1 MPDPV
6 HADPVRAAFDLQHR
20 RSRDEPAPPAK
31 VRIERLDRLRAM
43 VSDNAD
49 RIVTAVS
56 ADFGVRSPNETRLLE
71 IMPVMTGIR
80 HARHNLKRWMR
91 DQPRDVSITF
101 WPGRAW
107 LRFEPLGVIGIISPW
122 NYPLM
127 LSAGPMIDA
136 LAAGNRVMLKPSEL
150 TPAFSALL
158 AEMIGRTFDPAEA
171 TVVTGGVEAAQA
183 FARLPFDHLVFT
195 GSTAVGRKVAEA
207 AAPNLTPL
215 TLELG
220 GKSPTIVAPDYDIEA
235 AARSISFG
243 KFLNAGQTC
252 IAPDYVL
259 APAASVDRLA
269 EAVLDRARR
278 SYPTIT
284 GNDDYSALVS
294 DRHHTRLINA
304 IDEARQSGARV
315 LQLEAAG
322 ASNQRKIP
330 PTLVINPPET
340 SLLMTE
346 EIFGPVLPIVGYRDL
361 DEALARIRR
370 GERPLALYAFTK
382 DGRTRRKILTGATSG
397 GVTLNGTLMHIAQDE
412 LPFGGVGASGQGA
425 YHGVWGF
432 RRFSHMRSVYD
443 PGPFNALEHIG
454 PPWGGMARRVGAML
468 SGRR

>member
-1 MPDPV
+1 MPDTLT
-6 HADPVRAAFDLQHR
+6 DPMRQTFDLQHQ
-20 RSRDEPAPPAK
+20 RSRDEPAPTAK
-31 VRIERLDRLRAM
+31 LRIDRLDRLRAM

-49 RIVTAVS
+49 RIVAAIS
-56 ADFGVRSPNETRLLE
+56 SDFGVRSPDETRLLE

-91 DQPRDVSITF
+91 DQPRDVAITF

-107 LRFEPLGVIGIISPW
+107 IRFEPLGVIGIISPW

-127 LSAGPMIDA
+127 LAAGPMIDA
-136 LAAGNRVMLKPSEL
+136 IAAGNRVMLKPSEL

-158 AEMIGRTFDPAEA
+158 AEMIAKAFDPAEA
-171 TVVTGGVEAAQA
+171 AVVQGGVETAQA
-183 FARLPFDHLVFT
+183 FSRLPFDHLVFT
-195 GSTAVGRKVAEA
+195 GSTSVGRKVAEA
-207 AAPNLTPL
+207 AAPNLTPV

-220 GKSPTIVAPDYDIEA
+220 GKSPAIIAPDYDIDA

-259 APAASVDRLA
+259 APATAVDRMA
-269 EAVLDRARR
+269 EAVLARARQ

-294 DRHHTRLINA
+294 DRHHTRLVNA
-304 IDEARQSGARV
+304 IEEARQSGAKV
-315 LQLEAAG
+315 LQLEDAG

-330 PTLVINPPET
+330 PTLVINPPEG

-346 EIFGPVLPIVGYRDL
+346 EIFGPVLPVVGYRDL
-361 DEALARIRR
+361 DDALVRVRA

-382 DGRTRRKILTGATSG
+382 DGRTRRRILDGATSG

-443 PGPFNALEHIG
+443 PGPLNALERIG
-454 PPWGGMARRVGAML
+454 PPWGKTARMVGRMLSARR
-468 SGRR
+468 

>member
-1 MPDPV
+1 MPDTFTVPM
-6 HADPVRAAFDLQHR
+6 RQTFDLQHR
-20 RSRDEPAPPAK
+20 RSRDEPAPTAK
-31 VRIERLDRLRAM
+31 LRIDRLDRLRAM

-49 RIVTAVS
+49 RIVAAIS
-56 ADFGVRSPNETRLLE
+56 SDFGVRSPDETRLLE

-80 HARHNLKRWMR
+80 HARHNLKRWIR
-91 DQPRDVSITF
+91 DQPRDVAITF

-107 LRFEPLGVIGIISPW
+107 IRFEPLGVIGIISPW

-127 LSAGPMIDA
+127 LAAGPMIDA
-136 LAAGNRVMLKPSEL
+136 IAAGNRVMLKPSEL

-158 AEMIGRTFDPAEA
+158 AEMIAKAFDPAEA
-171 TVVTGGVEAAQA
+171 AVVQGGVETAQA
-183 FARLPFDHLVFT
+183 FSRLPFDHLVFT
-195 GSTAVGRKVAEA
+195 GSTSVGRKVAEA
-207 AAPNLTPL
+207 AAPNLTPV

-220 GKSPTIVAPDYDIEA
+220 GKSPAIIAPDYDIDA

-259 APAASVDRLA
+259 APATAVDRMA
-269 EAVLDRARR
+269 EAVLARARQ

-294 DRHHTRLINA
+294 DRHHTRLVNA
-304 IDEARQSGARV
+304 IEEARQSGAKV
-315 LQLEAAG
+315 LQLEDAG

-330 PTLVINPPET
+330 PTLVINPPEG

-346 EIFGPVLPIVGYRDL
+346 EIFGPVLPVVGYRDL
-361 DEALARIRR
+361 DDALVRVRA

-382 DGRTRRKILTGATSG
+382 DGRTRRRILDGATSG

-443 PGPFNALEHIG
+443 PGPLNALERIG
-454 PPWGGMARRVGAML
+454 PPWGKTARMVGRMLSARR
-468 SGRR
+468 